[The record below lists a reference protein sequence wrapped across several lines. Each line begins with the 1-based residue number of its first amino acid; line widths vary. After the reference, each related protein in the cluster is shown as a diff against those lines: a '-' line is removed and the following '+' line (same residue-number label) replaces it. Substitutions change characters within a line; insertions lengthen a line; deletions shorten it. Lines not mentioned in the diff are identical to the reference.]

1 MKIIVIGGAGA
12 MGLIFGARLAA
23 QNDVTLFDVNQT
35 AIDAI
40 NSDGAKITN
49 KDGRVDTIRNITA
62 TSDPATVGAVDLAI
76 VFTKCYHT
84 QGAMKAALPAIGKNT
99 TVLSLQNGWGN
110 YEVISNIVKASQVM
124 CGVNYVSGTTLAP
137 GHARQV
143 GNPVAFIGRVGLP
156 ADEQVK
162 KIASTL
168 DGAGVKTTPSDLVLD
183 EIFKKLALNAATL
196 PTSAILR
203 LEAHKLIEN
212 EGTIRAMDDI
222 LGEMVLVAKAK
233 GVQMEFQE
241 RRDYIHGLLKN
252 AVGARGSML
261 QDVEAKRKTEI
272 DVINGAIAKM
282 GSEVGIS
289 TPVNQTF
296 VNIIKALESTFPA

>member
-49 KDGRVDTIRNITA
+49 KDGSVDTIKNIKA
-62 TSDPATVGAVDLAI
+62 TSDPATFGAVDLAI

-84 QGAMKAALPAIGKNT
+84 QSAMKAALPAIGKNT

-124 CGVNYVSGTTLAP
+124 VGVNYVSGTTLAP

-162 KIASTL
+162 NIASTL
-168 DGAGVKTTPSDLVLD
+168 DGAGVKTTSSDLVLD

-196 PTSAILR
+196 PTAAILR

-222 LGEMVLVAKAK
+222 LREMVLVANAK
-233 GVQMEFQE
+233 GVQLEFQE

-272 DVINGAIAKM
+272 DVINGAIVKM
-282 GSEVGIS
+282 GAEAGIS

>member
-1 MKIIVIGGAGA
+1 

-35 AIDAI
+35 AIEAI
-40 NSDGAKITN
+40 NSEGAKITN
-49 KDGRVDTIRNITA
+49 KDGNVDTIRNIKA
-62 TSDPATVGAVDLAI
+62 TSDPSTFGAVDLAI

-84 QGAMKAALPAIGKNT
+84 QSAMKAALPAIGKNT

-110 YEVISNIVKASQVM
+110 YEVISNIVTASQVM
-124 CGVNYVSGTTLAP
+124 VGVNYLSGTTLAP
-137 GHARQV
+137 GNARQV

-162 KIASTL
+162 KVASTL
-168 DGAGVKTTPSDLVLD
+168 DGAGVKTTSSDLVLD

-196 PTSAILR
+196 PTAAILR

-212 EGTIRAMDDI
+212 DGTIRAMDDI
-222 LGEMVLVAKAK
+222 LKEMVLVAKAK

-272 DVINGAIAKM
+272 DVINGAIVKM
-282 GSEVGIS
+282 GSEAGIS